1 VLDIHR
7 VPFEDLDGNARG
19 YAKRGRKIAVS
30 SPTGTQTVA
39 QGGHGQYTIKI
50 PSAVGTFSGPVT
62 LTCSNLP
69 AQATCAFSPNPIT
82 PGPDGV
88 TTQLTITTAV
98 PSSAMTVPHI
108 VGPPPAA
115 LPAILL
121 AMMLTA
127 LVGWWRVRRE
137 SLRWLVAPC
146 LLFGALL
153 ATTFMA
159 GCGGGGYP
167 LAKVGST
174 PSGTYTI
181 TVTGTSGT
189 MEHTTAVTLNVT
201 AYWEGIRITVI
212 RRRLGPILAAA
223 LLCAAAHGQ
232 DVSPFEVSLDYS
244 YVRANASPSQCGCF
258 SMNGGSGAFAASMG
272 RGISVV
278 ADVAH
283 LLRHGLATSILGC
296 HSKEA
301 AVGYS

>member
-1 VLDIHR
+1 VKKGQKALTLCMPLTCKRTKTVKKDDGTGQEEEFSFTHFAYKAHWFVLAQTDGAEYQPPAIPDWNEERADAVLDIHR

-146 LLFGALL
+146 SLFGALL

-201 AYWEGIRITVI
+201 AY
-212 RRRLGPILAAA
+212 
-223 LLCAAAHGQ
+223 
-232 DVSPFEVSLDYS
+232 
-244 YVRANASPSQCGCF
+244 
-258 SMNGGSGAFAASMG
+258 
-272 RGISVV
+272 
-278 ADVAH
+278 
-283 LLRHGLATSILGC
+283 
-296 HSKEA
+296 
-301 AVGYS
+301 